1 MATLTLSRAARPLAS
16 QPIPRYL
23 APALVQM
30 RQASVVRINKKE
42 KKKKPL
48 PKDYKRHKLEKHPDH
63 KQYSLLEAMR

>member
-1 MATLTLSRAARPLAS
+1 
-16 QPIPRYL
+16 
-23 APALVQM
+23 M